1 MGLFVHS
8 GSTTSVYD
16 HSKFSPICLS
26 LINRAED
33 ALVYE
38 YTQRI
43 KSTIHQDD
51 GHTNMTEQ
59 SLLDGTAFVKFV
71 IRAISGDDEAT
82 ISLPTRGSLPGQ
94 ELAVPAFAL
103 LEVPKMQTALSE
115 LLHTI
120 SSCLAKAESLEEGMR
135 QEEDAVQS
143 LSPVRSYLDLM
154 QFMLQMLLRTA
165 REEQRRVS
173 SGTSSESAEPIIL
186 DRSSKKTDF
195 LLGLLRETIISLNA
209 DDSQHRYIFNQ
220 FMRFLFIYVAQGLHF
235 LEFAHSEMDNIEH
248 QIQQSA
254 HVDFESAKRKNEQ
267 TYATES
273 TYIIKV
279 LETMLMLAP
288 SFYRSNSETSC
299 SYLPNHSC
307 PIKESTKQIR
317 FCKRH
322 LQNLM
327 AEIAF
332 GYTFNSKLEEISMSP
347 TISDYRLSSY
357 PIETVGVAEWFK
369 SSLWLLVGWDILQSN
384 PSHSQLEIR
393 FFNYNS

>member
-1 MGLFVHS
+1 
-8 GSTTSVYD
+8 
-16 HSKFSPICLS
+16 
-26 LINRAED
+26 
-33 ALVYE
+33 
-38 YTQRI
+38 
-43 KSTIHQDD
+43 
-51 GHTNMTEQ
+51 MTEQ
-59 SLLDGTAFVKFV
+59 SLLDGTALIKFV
-71 IRAISGDDEAT
+71 VRAISGDDEAT
-82 ISLPTRGSLPGQ
+82 ISLPTRDSLPGQ
-94 ELAVPAFAL
+94 KLVVPAFAL
-103 LEVPKMQTALSE
+103 LEVQKMQMALSE

-120 SSCLAKAESLEEGMR
+120 SNCLAKAESLEEGMR

-143 LSPVRSYLDLM
+143 LSPLRSYLDLM
-154 QFMLQMLLRTA
+154 QFMLQMLLRNA

-173 SGTSSESAEPIIL
+173 SGTSFESAEPIIL

-195 LLGLLRETIISLNA
+195 LLGLLRETIMSLNA

-235 LEFAHSEMDNIEH
+235 LEFTHSEMDDIEQ

-254 HVDFESAKRKNEQ
+254 HVDFESAKRRNEQ

-273 TYIIKV
+273 TYTIKV

-288 SFYRSNSETSC
+288 SFYRSSSC
-299 SYLPNHSC
+299 LPDHSC

-322 LQNLM
+322 LQKLL

-332 GYTFNSKLEEISMSP
+332 GYSFNPKLEDISISP

-384 PSHSQLEIR
+384 PSHSQVEIG